1 MRKQFNEI
9 LKIVG
14 VIFLGSF
21 ILGGLLTFGARYI
34 RFDQKTSMFEIG
46 DKTKIKGDLYV
57 DGKVGIGTE
66 QPEYR
71 LTADDQKNSD
81 RAAQV
86 FNGKFFGTWIG
97 SQQKDRKHYALNVLT
112 GTTGAGKGGTSALYV
127 RTDGNVG
134 IGTEEP
140 KAKLEVVGNII
151 TQAPIEPLHAAT
163 KKYVDTKV
171 ETVKAAV
178 EKVRYCITIS
188 EESNVDC
195 PSGSTAL
202 LSTKGKGCEIKQA
215 GKKVIVPGGM
225 FRIRISDRG
234 KKCDGS
240 HAYETY
246 QYECLDAFGGGS
258 WRAIESAKCEF
269 WENSTVALCCF

>member
-134 IGTEEP
+134 IGTTTPTE
-140 KAKLEVVGNII
+140 KLEVNGNI
-151 TQAPIEPLHAAT
+151 
-163 KKYVDTKV
+163 K
-171 ETVKAAV
+171 
-178 EKVRYCITIS
+178 IS
-188 EESNVDC
+188 GTLIGPAIAFI
-195 PSGSTAL
+195 PSGMIA
-202 LSTKGKGCEIKQA
+202 
-215 GKKVIVPGGM
+215 M
-225 FRIRISDRG
+225 F
-234 KKCDGS
+234 DGS
-240 HAYETY
+240 CPAGWTRFSA
-246 QYECLDAFGGGS
+246 LDGRVPRGAASYGGTGGSDNHSHHHHHSYSGHTSTLHGSMAAGMGGGRASAVPHSHSYSGTTSTDTTSASS
-258 WRAIESAKCEF
+258 WPPYLNVVWCRR
-269 WENSTVALCCF
+269 N